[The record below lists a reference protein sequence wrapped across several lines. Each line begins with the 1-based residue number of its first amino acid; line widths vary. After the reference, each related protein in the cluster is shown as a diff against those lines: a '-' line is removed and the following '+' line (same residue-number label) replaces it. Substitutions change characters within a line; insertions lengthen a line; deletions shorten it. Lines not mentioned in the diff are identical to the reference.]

1 MRLENKVAL
10 ITGAAHGVT
19 GEVKG
24 FGGVAARMFAEEGGK
39 VVLTDIDTDSGER
52 TAAELKAEGHDV
64 MFVKLDVTSES
75 DWENAI
81 GATVSSY
88 GGLDILVN
96 NAGIGG
102 ASPVE
107 ETTEEAWDLQMDIHA
122 KGVFLGTKYAIPFM
136 RAAGGGSIINIS
148 SIYGIVGS
156 PTSSAYHAAK
166 GAIRIFT
173 KSAAIQ
179 LAPDNIR
186 VNSVHPGFMA
196 TPMTMNSFGSEDA
209 ERRQYVL
216 SRIPM
221 GRIGEPEEIAQG
233 ILFLAS
239 DDSSYMTGSEL
250 VIDGGMTA
258 Q

>member
-24 FGGVAARMFAEEGGK
+24 FGGVAARMFAEEGAK

-52 TAAELKAEGHDV
+52 TAAELQADGRDV
-64 MFVKLDVTSES
+64 VFVKLDVTSES

-81 GATVSSY
+81 NATVSAY
-88 GGLDILVN
+88 GG
-96 NAGIGG
+96 AGHPGKQRGIGG
-102 ASPVE
+102 ASRVE
-107 ETTEEAWDLQMDIHA
+107 DTTEEAWDLQMDIHA
-122 KGVFLGTKYAIPFM
+122 KGVFLGTRYAIPLM

-148 SIYGIVGS
+148 SIYGIVGKTYLQRV
-156 PTSSAYHAAK
+156 PRAK
-166 GAIRIFT
+166 GRDTHIHQVRRHPAC
-173 KSAAIQ
+173 AGQHQGQ
-179 LAPDNIR
+179 LGASRLHGDPYDD
-186 VNSVHPGFMA
+186 G
-196 TPMTMNSFGSEDA
+196 SFGSQDA

-233 ILFLAS
+233 YC
-239 DDSSYMTGSEL
+239 SSRRT
-250 VIDGGMTA
+250 TRPT
-258 Q
+258 